1 MVMSNDDNA
10 GSDKTY
16 SHLIKTTTGPLTPM
30 CSTLP
35 SAHSSSIT
43 ANAAPTIAA
52 HGRYA
57 TRLHRSPT
65 QTTRRTRPSRRL
77 GLVRLV
83 V

>member
-1 MVMSNDDNA
+1 MVMSNNDDA
-10 GSDKTY
+10 GGDKTY
-16 SHLIKTTTGPLTPM
+16 SHLFETTTGTLTPTA
-30 CSTLP
+30 STSP

-65 QTTRRTRPSRRL
+65 KREQGRARGSVSFP
-77 GLVRLV
+77 
-83 V
+83 